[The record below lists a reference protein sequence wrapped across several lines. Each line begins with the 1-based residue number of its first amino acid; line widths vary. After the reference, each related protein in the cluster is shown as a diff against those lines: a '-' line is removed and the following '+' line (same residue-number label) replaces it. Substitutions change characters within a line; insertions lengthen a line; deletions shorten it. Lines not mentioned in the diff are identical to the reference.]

1 MNYQHL
7 LYIFML
13 RNFEDVTNGRREV
26 GGADPSRLAALKQC
40 ENDFSS
46 ESDALTAEN
55 PIPSEK
61 KPQSI
66 GTERGP
72 TREIPVLIDQN
83 SGLTFKR
90 LTQSKAPMRGSPSLR
105 RPM

>member
-1 MNYQHL
+1 VNYQHL

-83 SGLTFKR
+83 SGL
-90 LTQSKAPMRGSPSLR
+90 
-105 RPM
+105 